1 MRRGQGCRAQDRPCG
16 RCPVAHQGA
25 VRQLA
30 ATPGSGEPAHKK
42 EAATGHPGQNLSPGS
57 AAQPQESA
65 SEGTAWP
72 LPRRHPT
79 PRLRGP
85 TRPLSPGTWDTHK
98 AAEKSKRHTRQP
110 RGLTGPDH
118 GHVGRKGRLQ
128 SVPRGGGFERGPSC
142 GRGKPPAT
150 SARWGPQ
157 PHTLLGGVWGDP
169 GALVFIG
176 GLRSIKVGQEAT
188 QVSTDNDGQTSDP
201 FTLSLG
207 RRTSDPAAT
216 RVNPEGTAPR
226 GRVPPDSTHE
236 APRTQASQ
244 SHGHRKQNGGREAGG
259 GGRLEFK
266 GDEFLFQRLSFEGGR
281 RWRLGGTPLRFASSS
296 GSKVN
301 DCN

>member
-1 MRRGQGCRAQDRPCG
+1 MRCGQGCRAQERPCG
-16 RCPVAHQGA
+16 RCPVAHRGA
-25 VRQLA
+25 VRQLK

-65 SEGTAWP
+65 SEGTA
-72 LPRRHPT
+72 
-79 PRLRGP
+79 
-85 TRPLSPGTWDTHK
+85 RPLSQEASCPK
-98 AAEKSKRHTRQP
+98 AAGTHP
-110 RGLTGPDH
+110 A
-118 GHVGRKGRLQ
+118 
-128 SVPRGGGFERGPSC
+128 SVPGNQGHSQSSREEQAPHAAATWADRTGSRSRGQKGASAKRAQRRRIRAGAELWQLEAIGHLRQVG
-142 GRGKPPAT
+142 PPAPHPP
-150 SARWGPQ
+150 RWS
-157 PHTLLGGVWGDP
+157 LGRP

-176 GLRSIKVGQEAT
+176 GLRSVKVGQEAT
-188 QVSTDNDGQTSDP
+188 QVSTDNDGRTSDP

-226 GRVPPDSTHE
+226 GRVLPDSTHE

-244 SHGHRKQNGGREAGG
+244 SHGDRKQNGGRGAGG

-266 GDEFLFQRLSFEGGR
+266 GDEFRFQRLSFEGGR
-281 RWRLGGTPLRFASSS
+281 RWRLGGTPLMFASSS